1 MDVIASLMS
10 ALSAPGQSARLLQ
23 LHTPLGPDVLVPERC
38 HGVEAVSGAGVTAGA
53 GFRFDITALSV
64 DARLRAEDLLGQP
77 VLLTLLTADSRTHRR
92 PFHGHVTHFEYLE
105 SNGGL
110 ARYALV
116 IEPWTVFLQQWVDS
130 HVYQDMTVMDALDTL
145 FGRLAARGGV
155 VTPRWRWD
163 LADSALYLR
172 HSLAAQWEEDGLAFV
187 SRILSEQGL
196 FFWFEHQGSLE
207 GEEEDQGT
215 SEGAGEFQVPG
226 SHTLVI
232 ADYNSAFSDLGGI
245 RYHRSDVT
253 EQEDAIQQWRP
264 ARRAHAAGIRRATWD
279 YRSLKTLSSQ
289 QSSAEMAWSP
299 AEDDDSPAAY
309 AWHNQAET
317 EWRSRRHIEVLEAA
331 GKRVEGNGTWRRL
344 RPGGQFQLR
353 QHPGYSEEA
362 TFLCLAVTHEA
373 RNNLSSDLMAQAD
386 QRFET
391 PRPGFPDAPE
401 PLGDGA
407 LPSLDSAPAS
417 DFYRNDFVALEV
429 ATPFRPLDNAARHG
443 QATVR
448 GRGLHSAV
456 VTADNTP
463 VHTDRDHRIKMQYPW
478 QRGEGAS
485 SGEPH
490 PESALDSGADNAPA
504 SGGAW
509 TWVRTLTPW
518 AGEDWGGVA
527 VPRTG
532 QESLTLFLEGQP
544 ERPVAIGTVYNGQ
557 GNDEAQHNQVGGGHA
572 RATGNAAP
580 WFNGND
586 HKAVYTGL
594 KSQALSASQQGNSG
608 HQWLL
613 MDSSQ
618 GQARA
623 EAGSTQHQSRLSLG
637 HLKGGNDNRRQGERG
652 FGADLS
658 SAASGALRA
667 GQGVLLSTEAGQW
680 QMSTDGAQ
688 ARLQGNAE
696 LLKTLNDAARNQNA
710 GKDGEAEELPAQQ
723 ALATVLGTLKET
735 QSGQGGEE
743 GGAGSPPGWSR
754 PLLVATSPD
763 GLAALTPQSH
773 TWMAAGTTTLVSGA
787 DLNWMSQHSTV
798 MTVAG
803 GLSLYNNGAAP
814 AGGKPNQE
822 SGIQLH
828 AAQGKVSARAP
839 KQPLTLAAAQDVSLA
854 STNSQATLAAP
865 NQPLLLAA
873 GGAYL
878 KLEGGNIEL
887 GAPGGVHLQAAMK
900 QFVGPGSGS
909 AQAPALSGGDFEPC
923 EYSQGSAGAAGGWR
937 AMLGGGGAAAEEAAA
952 DVSESAN
959 GAFDEAFL
967 LTSKHT
973 GQPLR
978 QVRYRILRQDGTVEE
993 GTTNDEGMTHLVHTE
1008 APEDVVIEIEDI
1020 ETCAFR

>member
-1 MDVIASLMS
+1 MDVIANLMS
-10 ALSAPGQSARLLQ
+10 ALSAPGQGARILQ
-23 LHTPLGPDVLVPERC
+23 LHTPLGPDVLVPESW
-38 HGVEAVSGAGVTAGA
+38 HGVEAVSGAGVSAGA

-64 DARLRAEDLLGQP
+64 DARLRAEDVFGQP
-77 VLLTLLTADSRTHRR
+77 VLLTLLTADSRTNRR

-116 IEPWTVFLQQWVDS
+116 LEPWTVFLRQWVDS
-130 HVYQDMTVMDALDTL
+130 HVYQDMTIMEIIDTL

-155 VTPRWRWD
+155 VVPRWRWD
-163 LADSALYLR
+163 LADNALYLR
-172 HSLAAQWEEDGLAFV
+172 HSLGAQLEEDGLDFMT
-187 SRILSEQGL
+187 RILSEQGL
-196 FFWFEHQGSLE
+196 FFWFEHQDI
-207 GEEEDQGT
+207 EEEDQAAPAK
-215 SEGAGEFQVPG
+215 AGEFQVAG
-226 SHTLVI
+226 GHTLVI
-232 ADYNSAFSDLGGI
+232 ADYNSAFSDIGGV

-264 ARRAHAAGIRRATWD
+264 GRSAHAAGIRRATWD

-289 QSSAEMAWSP
+289 QNSADMAWSG
-299 AEDDDSPAAY
+299 AEDDDSPTAY

-317 EWRSRRHIEVLEAA
+317 EWRGRRYIEVLEAA

-344 RPGGQFQLR
+344 RPGGQFQLH
-353 QHPGYSEEA
+353 QHPGYEEEA
-362 TFLCLAVTHEA
+362 SFLCLAVTHDA
-373 RNNLSSDLMAQAD
+373 RNNLSSNLMAQAN

-391 PRPGFPDAPE
+391 PSPCFPAAPE
-401 PLGDGA
+401 HLGDGP
-407 LPSLDSAPAS
+407 LPSLDSAPET
-417 DFYRNDFVALEV
+417 DFYRNGFVALQV
-429 ATPFRPLDNAARHG
+429 DTPFRPLDSASRHSQG
-443 QATVR
+443 RVR

-456 VTADNTP
+456 VTADNTS

-478 QRGEGAS
+478 QRGESSS

-490 PESALDSGADNAPA
+490 PESTLDSGTDNAPA
-504 SGGAW
+504 TGGSW

-544 ERPVAIGTVYNGQ
+544 ERPIAIGTVYNGQ

-572 RATGNAAP
+572 HATGNAAP
-580 WFNGND
+580 WFSGND

-613 MDSSQ
+613 MDSTE
-618 GQARA
+618 GQART

-637 HLKGGNDNRRQGERG
+637 HLKAGNDNRRQGERG
-652 FGADLS
+652 FGADLNTAS
-658 SAASGALRA
+658 SAALRA

-688 ARLQGNAE
+688 ARLQGNAD

-710 GKDGEAEELPAQQ
+710 GQADEADELPSQRS
-723 ALATVLGTLKET
+723 LSGVLKTLKGT
-735 QSGQGGEE
+735 QSGSGGEQ
-743 GGAGSPPGWSR
+743 GGAGSPPGWPR
-754 PLLVATSPD
+754 PLIVATSPD
-763 GLAALTPQSH
+763 GLASVTQQGQ
-773 TWMAAGTTTLVSGA
+773 TWVAGTTTTLVSGA
-787 DLNWMSQHSTV
+787 DINWMSKNSTV
-798 MTVAG
+798 MTVSG
-803 GLSLYNNGAAP
+803 GLSLYNNGASP
-814 AGGKPNQE
+814 ASGKPNQE

-839 KQPLTLAAAQDVSLA
+839 KQPFTLAAAQDVALA
-854 STNSQATLAAP
+854 STNSQAILAAP
-865 NQPLLLAA
+865 NQPLLLAS

-878 KLEGGNIEL
+878 KLDGGNIEL

-909 AQAPALSGGDFEPC
+909 AQAPMLSGGDLDICDVNLEDADR
-923 EYSQGSAGAAGGWR
+923 SGSWTVALGAMGAGAEQKV
-937 AMLGGGGAAAEEAAA
+937 GAY
-952 DVSESAN
+952 
-959 GAFDEAFL
+959 DEAFQ
-967 LTSKHT
+967 LTDQQT
-973 GQPLR
+973 GEPL
-978 QVRYRILRQDGTVEE
+978 VKVHYRIVRADGTAEE
-993 GTTNDEGMTHLVHTE
+993 GTTNEQGMTHVVNTDV
-1008 APEDVVIEIEDI
+1008 PEELIIEIEDL
-1020 ETCAFR
+1020 EA

>member
-10 ALSAPGQSARLLQ
+10 ALSAPGQGARLLQ
-23 LHTPLGPDVLVPERC
+23 LQTPLGPDVLVPESC
-38 HGVEAVSGAGVTAGA
+38 HGIEAVSGAGVSAGA

-64 DARLRAEDLLGQP
+64 DARLQAHDLLGQP
-77 VLLTLLTADSRTHRR
+77 VLLTLLTADSRTDRR

-130 HVYQDMTVMDALDTL
+130 HVYQDMTAMEALDTL

-163 LADSALYLR
+163 LADNALYLR
-172 HSLAAQWEEDGLAFV
+172 HSLAAQLEEDGLDFMT
-187 SRILSEQGL
+187 RILSEQGL
-196 FFWFEHQGSLE
+196 FFWFEHQA
-207 GEEEDQGT
+207 D
-215 SEGAGEFQVPG
+215 

-232 ADYNSAFSDLGGI
+232 ADYNSAFSDLGRI

-264 ARRAHAAGIRRATWD
+264 GRRAHAAGIRRATWD

-289 QSSAEMAWSP
+289 QNSADMAWSP

-344 RPGGQFQLR
+344 RPGGQFQLH
-353 QHPGYSEEA
+353 QHPGYAEDA
-362 TFLCLAVTHEA
+362 TFLCLAVTHDA
-373 RNNLSSDLMAQAD
+373 RNNLSSDLMAQTD

-407 LPSLDSAPAS
+407 LPSLDSASES
-417 DFYRNDFVALEV
+417 DFYRNDFVALQV
-429 ATPFRPLDNAARHG
+429 DTPFRPLDTVSRHG
-443 QATVR
+443 QSRIR

-485 SGEPH
+485 SGESH
-490 PESALDSGADNAPA
+490 PENGIDNAPA

-613 MDSSQ
+613 MDSTE
-618 GQARA
+618 GQART

-637 HLKGGNDNRRQGERG
+637 HLKGGNDNLRQGERG

-658 SAASGALRA
+658 TASTGALRA

-688 ARLQGNAE
+688 ARLQGNAA

-710 GKDGEAEELPAQQ
+710 GQTGEADELPSQQ
-723 ALATVLGTLKET
+723 SLSHVLTTLKDT
-735 QSGQGGEE
+735 RSGSGGEQ

-754 PLLVATSPD
+754 PLIVATSPD
-763 GLAALTPQSH
+763 GLASITQQAQ
-773 TWMAAGTTTLVSGA
+773 TWVAGTTTTLVSGT
-787 DLNWMSQHSTV
+787 DINWMSKNSTV
-798 MTVAG
+798 MTVSG
-803 GLSLYNNGAAP
+803 GLSLYNNGASP
-814 AGGKPNQE
+814 ASGKPNQE

-839 KQPLTLAAAQDVSLA
+839 KQPLTLAAAQDVALA

-865 NQPLLLAA
+865 NQPLLLAS

-878 KLEGGNIEL
+878 KLDGGNIEL

-909 AQAPALSGGDFEPC
+909 AQAQMLTGGDLDVCDVNLDEADKA
-923 EYSQGSAGAAGGWR
+923 GSWTVALGAIGPGEEQNV
-937 AMLGGGGAAAEEAAA
+937 GAY
-952 DVSESAN
+952 
-959 GAFDEAFL
+959 DEAFQ
-967 LTSKHT
+967 LTDQQT
-973 GQPLR
+973 GEPL
-978 QVRYRILRQDGTVEE
+978 VKVHYRIVRADGTAEE
-993 GTTNDEGMTHLVHTE
+993 GTTNEQGMTHVVNTDV
-1008 APEDVVIEIEDI
+1008 PEELIIEIEDL
-1020 ETCAFR
+1020 EA

>member
-10 ALSAPGQSARLLQ
+10 ALSAPGQGARLLQ
-23 LHTPLGPDVLVPERC
+23 LHTPLGPDVLVPENC
-38 HGVEAVSGAGVTAGA
+38 HGIEAVSGAGVDAGA

-64 DARLRAEDLLGQP
+64 DARLQADDLLGQP
-77 VLLTLLTADSRTHRR
+77 VLLTLLTADSRTDRR

-130 HVYQDMTVMDALDTL
+130 HVYQDMTVMEALDTL

-155 VTPRWRWD
+155 VAPRWRWD
-163 LADSALYLR
+163 LADNALYLR
-172 HSLAAQWEEDGLAFV
+172 HSLAAQLEEDGLAFMT
-187 SRILSEQGL
+187 RILSEQGL
-196 FFWFEHQGSLE
+196 FFWFEHQGNMQ
-207 GEEEDQGT
+207 GEEEGQST
-215 SEGAGEFQVPG
+215 PKEAGEFQVPG

-264 ARRAHAAGIRRATWD
+264 GRRAHAAGVRRATWD

-289 QSSAEMAWSP
+289 QSSADMAWSR
-299 AEDDDSPAAY
+299 AEDDDSPTAY

-317 EWRSRRHIEVLEAA
+317 EWRGRRHIEVLEAA

-344 RPGGQFQLR
+344 RPGGQFQLHL
-353 QHPGYSEEA
+353 HPGYAEDA
-362 TFLCLAVTHEA
+362 TFLCLAATHHA

-386 QRFET
+386 QRFEM
-391 PRPGFPDAPE
+391 PRPGFPDVPE

-407 LPSLDSAPAS
+407 LPSLDSAPES
-417 DFYRNDFVALEV
+417 DFYRNGFVALQV
-429 ATPFRPLDNAARHG
+429 DTPFRPMDTTSRHG
-443 QATVR
+443 QSRIR

-485 SGEPH
+485 SGESH
-490 PESALDSGADNAPA
+490 PESGIDNAPA
-504 SGGAW
+504 SAGAW

-544 ERPVAIGTVYNGQ
+544 ERPVAIGTVFNGQ

-608 HQWLL
+608 HQWIL
-613 MDSSQ
+613 MDSSE
-618 GQARA
+618 GQSRA

-637 HLKGGNDNRRQGERG
+637 HLKGGKDNLRQGERG

-658 SAASGALRA
+658 TVSSGALRA

-688 ARLQGNAE
+688 ARLQGNAD

-710 GKDGEAEELPAQQ
+710 GQTGEADELPSQQ
-723 ALATVLGTLKET
+723 SLSHVLTTLKDT
-735 QSGQGGEE
+735 RSGSGGEQ

-754 PLLVATSPD
+754 PLIVATSPD
-763 GLAALTPQSH
+763 GLASITQQAQ
-773 TWMAAGTTTLVSGA
+773 TWVAGTTTTLVSGA
-787 DLNWMSQHSTV
+787 DINWMSKSRTV
-798 MTVAG
+798 MTVSG

-814 AGGKPNQE
+814 ASGKPNQE

-839 KQPLTLAAAQDVSLA
+839 KQPLTLAAAQDVALA
-854 STNSQATLAAP
+854 STNSQAILAAP
-865 NQPLLLAA
+865 NQPLLLAS

-878 KLEGGNIEL
+878 KLDGGNIEL

-900 QFVGPGSGS
+900 QFVGPASAS
-909 AQAPALSGGDFEPC
+909 AQAQTSSGGDLDICDVNLEDADR
-923 EYSQGSAGAAGGWR
+923 SGSWTVALGAMGAGAEQKV
-937 AMLGGGGAAAEEAAA
+937 GAY
-952 DVSESAN
+952 
-959 GAFDEAFL
+959 DEAFQ
-967 LTSKHT
+967 LTDQQT
-973 GQPLR
+973 GEPL
-978 QVRYRILRQDGTVEE
+978 VKVHYRIVRADGTTEE
-993 GTTNDEGMTHLVHTE
+993 GTTNEQGMTHVVNTDV
-1008 APEDVVIEIEDI
+1008 PEELIIEIEDL
-1020 ETCAFR
+1020 EA